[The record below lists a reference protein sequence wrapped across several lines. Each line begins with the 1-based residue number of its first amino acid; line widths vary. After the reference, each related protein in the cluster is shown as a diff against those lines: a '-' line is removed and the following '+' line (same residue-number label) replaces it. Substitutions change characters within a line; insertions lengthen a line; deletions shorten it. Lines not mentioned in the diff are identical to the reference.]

1 MMKTLTLTLD
11 HFHFSG
17 NFSPN
22 LILLKEL
29 HFDVEKPA
37 DTIILTLNA
46 PVIGVT
52 KVELDFINFQEDIL
66 TLHILSN
73 RKIADMILS
82 FFQRY
87 TRNIPFINVDYP
99 TMRINTSILTKELAP
114 KMKIRHISMID
125 QKYIVE
131 MELA

>member
-1 MMKTLTLTLD
+1 MKTLTLTLD

-17 NFSPN
+17 DFTPDI
-22 LILLKEL
+22 ILLKEL

-37 DTIILTLNA
+37 DTIILSLKA
-46 PVIGVT
+46 PVIGEI
-52 KVELDFINFQEDIL
+52 KVDLDFINFQQDIL

-73 RKIADMILS
+73 RKIADMLLS

-87 TRNIPFINVDYP
+87 TRNIPFLDIDYP
-99 TMRINTSILTKELAP
+99 TMRINTAILTQKFAP
-114 KMKIRHISMID
+114 HMAIRHVAMIN

-131 MELA
+131 MELN